1 MDGNITF
8 TRLPTKLIYIL
19 DSDLL
24 KMLVILIQQE
34 DYWTSTKKLNTD
46 GSFYKPMQEFADIFR
61 KKNLQ
66 DVRLMLQTLQSKK
79 LIDIIPSKSKK
90 QANYYRINWDKIA
103 EYSQILI
110 PQLIESPMIKTAKR
124 KCKSTV
130 DSTESYQS
138 DENIDSTESYHQ
150 SIEDSTDSYQ
160 QDRDLIV
167 QDCTPTKDN
176 IININ
181 NNTTID
187 NSEFTKSPLYDECK
201 KRIEEMIADYIN
213 ESDYVNALYKHSS
226 IDNFIELVATK
237 HIPTCELELY
247 KSQLS
252 ESMQVHE
259 RRGWNIK
266 LDKITDE
273 MIQKFHYTNILNVKT
288 PTNYYQFTSIL
299 NNLIGKVDLYVSPN
313 NWEELIERMKIWI
326 NHQWDRGTISYD
338 CKQESIEKI
347 YSKLAS

>member
-34 DYWTSTKKLNTD
+34 DYWTSSKKLYTD

-103 EYSQILI
+103 EYNQIPI
-110 PQLIESPMIKTAKR
+110 PQLIKSPMIKTAKR

-138 DENIDSTESYHQ
+138 NANSDSTELYHQ
-150 SIEDSTDSYQ
+150 SIEDSTETYQ
-160 QDRDLIV
+160 QDSDLIV
-167 QDCTPTKDN
+167 QDCTPTINN
-176 IININ
+176 IIKIN
-181 NNTTID
+181 NNITID
-187 NSEFTKSPLYDECK
+187 NSEITESPLYEQYN
-201 KRIEEMIADYIN
+201 KRIKEQITDYNNEVDYIN
-213 ESDYVNALYKHSS
+213 ALDKYSKIESLL
-226 IDNFIELVATK
+226 EVATK
-237 HIPTCELELY
+237 HIPTAELEVY

-252 ESMQVHE
+252 EASLAHE
-259 RRGWNIK
+259 RRGWNVL
-266 LDKITDE
+266 LDNITED
-273 MIQKFHYTNILNVKT
+273 MTQNYHISNVHNVKT
-288 PTNYYQFTSIL
+288 PSDPQQFKIIL
-299 NNLIGKVDLYVSPN
+299 NDLIGRTDLYISSEH
-313 NWEELIERMKIWI
+313 WEELTPSIEKWI
-326 NHQWDRGTISYD
+326 THQWERDIISYD
-338 CKQESIEKI
+338 LQQEYIDKI